1 MSELIRLSLSIEKA
15 LFDKF
20 EKLVEKHK
28 YVNRSEFIRDMIR
41 DRLVSEEWQGQH
53 EVLGTITLI
62 YDHHKRELSEK
73 LTDLQHHH
81 HNIVLAS
88 THLHLTEEICAE
100 MIMLKGKADAVSEL
114 TDKLRQQRGVLHA
127 SLTMSS
133 TGINL
138 D

>member
-1 MSELIRLSLSIEKA
+1 MSELIRLSLSIENA
-15 LFDKF
+15 LFEKF

-28 YVNRSEFIRDMIR
+28 YANRSEFIRDMIR
-41 DRLVSEEWQGQH
+41 DRLVTEEWQGEH

-81 HNIVLAS
+81 HNMVLAS
-88 THLHLTEEICAE
+88 THLHLTKDICAE
-100 MIMLKGKADAVSEL
+100 MIMLKGRADSVNEL

>member
-15 LFDKF
+15 LFEKF

-28 YVNRSEFIRDMIR
+28 YANRSEFIRDMIR
-41 DRLVSEEWQGQH
+41 DRLVSEEWQGRH

-62 YDHHKRELSEK
+62 YDHHKRELSKK
-73 LTDLQHHH
+73 LTALQHHH
-81 HNIVLAS
+81 HNIVLAA
-88 THLHLTEEICAE
+88 THLHLTDEICAE
-100 MIMLKGKADAVSEL
+100 MIMLKGRADAINEL
-114 TDKLRQQRGVLHA
+114 ADKLRQQRGVLHA

-133 TGINL
+133 TGVNL